1 MMMPNAAVFVVLQHD
16 EFYNNL
22 LAGKSGI
29 TEISTFDAS
38 QFTTR
43 FAGEVKVRTQTRRHD
58 TFSSCIATMPVPPI
72 CSLPWCY
79 AIPASFLTRLLL

>member
-1 MMMPNAAVFVVLQHD
+1 MLCCVCVVSVQHE

-22 LAGKSGI
+22 LAGKSGV

-43 FAGEVKVRTQTRRHD
+43 FAGEVKVCSPPGLCGSSSWAMSLSVATCMQRCCICRTVACQQLE
-58 TFSSCIATMPVPPI
+58 P
-72 CSLPWCY
+72 
-79 AIPASFLTRLLL
+79 

>member
-1 MMMPNAAVFVVLQHD
+1 MQLFLACLMLQHTPTPCVLCLQHE

-22 LAGKSGI
+22 LAGKSGV

-43 FAGEVKVRTQTRRHD
+43 FAGEIKVRT
-58 TFSSCIATMPVPPI
+58 
-72 CSLPWCY
+72 
-79 AIPASFLTRLLL
+79 PA